1 MRRYVIAGN
10 WKMNFT
16 PSQATAFINE
26 IKPMVAGKDNCD
38 IVFCAPFVSIAA
50 AMEAARELRGIN
62 PENGYAYFIF
72 GQCYAVTPCTEDKIG
87 GSSIYWAAYDAMA
100 QAVNLLKDEPEVQKA
115 AQQMMSA
122 YRAAFPV
129 QESCFFAELT
139 AGDRY
144 TILCGYAAGQT
155 TTVRYR

>member
-1 MRRYVIAGN
+1 MAKN
-10 WKMNFT
+10 N
-16 PSQATAFINE
+16 N
-26 IKPMVAGKDNCD
+26 
-38 IVFCAPFVSIAA
+38 AA

-72 GQCYAVTPCTEDKIG
+72 GQCYAATPCTEDKLNG
-87 GSSIYWAAYDAMA
+87 ASVYWAAYDAMA

-129 QESCFFAELT
+129 QESCFFAELK

-144 TILCGYAAGQT
+144 TILCGYASGQT
-155 TTVRYR
+155 TTVRYRE